1 MILKKELIKKVE
13 ELEDEL
19 KVAED
24 QVKRYEEIRDM
35 FSKENQKLE
44 NKIKGLEQL
53 VPEEKL
59 KEFDDGTIY
68 RLCDPEMMVFH
79 QRRDMGVD
87 IYCESERD
95 DKKWLLTRIPISPEY
110 EAYSEMSLND
120 KAEKIEPLVKALE
133 IAFKDHCDYHIHVVS
148 SFSKTVYTW

>member
-19 KVAED
+19 KIAED
-24 QVKRYEEIRDM
+24 QVKRYEEIRDRV
-35 FSKENQKLE
+35 SEENQRLQHRVESLNQIVPTKELHKLNE
-44 NKIKGLEQL
+44 N
-53 VPEEKL
+53 
-59 KEFDDGTIY
+59 TIY

-79 QRRDMGVD
+79 ERRDMGVD

-110 EAYSEMSLND
+110 EAYSEMSLSD
-120 KAEKIEPLVKALE
+120 MAEKIEPLVKALE